1 MKIFKIYFYA
11 ISVIIFLNQQILAH
25 GGGLNKEGCHNNT
38 KTGQYHCH
46 RGSPSPKKISP
57 NLAPNIELSEDFF
70 NLKLSNHLN
79 GNTEVRLDYYT
90 ALGTKGYVQI
100 DIITDEFV
108 IEGGLDKRSSLDSLQ
123 QAVFASTLIDRK
135 PAVAIYDTDG
145 VLGKFEHRIIEASKS
160 VNVTVFWVSKDKIYR
175 Y

>member
-1 MKIFKIYFYA
+1 MKIFKKLIFA
-11 ISVIIFLNQQILAH
+11 ILILILSNQQILAH

-46 RGSPSPKKISP
+46 RGGSSPKKITP
-57 NLAPNIELSEDFF
+57 NLVPDIELSEDFF

-79 GNTEVRLDYYT
+79 GKTEVRLDYYT
-90 ALGTKGYVQI
+90 ASGTKGYVQI
-100 DIITDEFV
+100 DIVTDEFV

-135 PAVAIYDTDG
+135 PAVALYDTDG
-145 VLGKFEHRIIEASKS
+145 ILENSNI
-160 VNVTVFWVSKDKIYR
+160 VSLKQAR
-175 Y
+175 VST